1 MVLDIIN
8 SSKENYKKLISDDP
22 RYDELYKWELL
33 KKFQDNW
40 DINATDFAEMY
51 DRSLDDSISTL
62 LWVSS
67 DFRPKEVMLEF
78 IKFDEKRVRLMF
90 RALFEEGRD
99 VAVRIDAFAYESDRF
114 LQDLKKVKPE
124 ITAHFHD
131 GFRIIS
137 VYLSFRFPDKYSIY
151 KYTEFKKFMDRV
163 RAKSIPSTKEIG
175 RFFKVINT
183 INMIISKDEK
193 LLEIH
198 NKLISDKDKY
208 YQGKSLFLAQDFYW
222 CCARL
227 DL

>member
-8 SSKENYKKLISDDP
+8 SSKENYKKLIADDP

-33 KKFQDNW
+33 KNFQDNW
-40 DINATDFAEMY
+40 DINATDFGEMY
-51 DRSLDDSISTL
+51 NRSLDDNISTL
-62 LWVSS
+62 LWVSK

-90 RALFEEGRD
+90 RALFEEGSD
-99 VAVRIDAFAYESDRF
+99 VAVRIDAFSYECGKF
-114 LQDLKKVKPE
+114 LQDLKKVKPA
-124 ITAHFHD
+124 ITEHFHD
-131 GFRIIS
+131 GFRILS
-137 VYLSFRFPDKYSIY
+137 VYLSFRYPEKYSIY
-151 KYTEFKKFMDRV
+151 KYTEFKKFMDSV
-163 RAKSIPSTKEIG
+163 RAKSIPKTHEIA

-183 INMIISKDEK
+183 INLIISRDEE
-193 LLEIH
+193 LLKIH
-198 NKLISDKDKY
+198 QNLITEKDKY